1 MVKKMTKRVFKIA
14 IKIFVS
20 TMFLIFVLTI
30 VGGCSTGSKQEP
42 SDKQSTTVEETDN
55 TTTKEADYE
64 EEVVDILN
72 STSYIDS
79 IDPSYVQ
86 YGLCSDITFGQLIQS
101 MFENPKLDITPL
113 RSRGSNDIYGYS
125 VTIPGKYR
133 NTLDGDY
140 INEGNA
146 YISIGLNTNSCSLT
160 GDHYFKSAAEYY
172 ALELAGY
179 Y

>member
-1 MVKKMTKRVFKIA
+1 MKKMTKRVFKIA

-20 TMFLIFVLTI
+20 AMFLIFVLTI

-42 SDKQSTTVEETDN
+42 SHKQSTTVEETDN

-113 RSRGSNDIYGYS
+113 RSRGSNDIYG
-125 VTIPGKYR
+125 
-133 NTLDGDY
+133 
-140 INEGNA
+140 
-146 YISIGLNTNSCSLT
+146 
-160 GDHYFKSAAEYY
+160 
-172 ALELAGY
+172 
-179 Y
+179 